1 MTTLPTTTTWI
12 YTKPP
17 SEEANNKMIK
27 ALNAALVALPSQF
40 KELAGIAAR
49 KHKFNG
55 ADGMMNFKFVYDVET
70 KEKGE

>member
-1 MTTLPTTTTWI
+1 MITWI

-17 SEEANNKMIK
+17 SEEANNKIIK

-40 KELAGIAAR
+40 KELAGIAVR

-55 ADGMMNFKFVYDVET
+55 ADGMMNFKIVYEVRE
-70 KEKGE
+70 KKGE